1 MTADNQMDRIE
12 AKLDYL
18 ISEVGDV

>member
-18 ISEVGDV
+18 ITEIDNA